1 MTETLQIIYLV
12 CGIVAMLAAAA
23 AMTFVSIRSA
33 KEIKCIRESARRDA
47 ELFEY
52 QKKTL
57 ERIAAQ
63 EEVIKTIDDGEE
75 QQDKKEQS

>member
-1 MTETLQIIYLV
+1 MTEILQIIYLV

-52 QKKTL
+52 QKKVL
-57 ERIAAQ
+57 DRIVVKK
-63 EEVIKTIDDGEE
+63 VINVTDNGEE
-75 QQDKKEQS
+75 QQSKEE

>member
-1 MTETLQIIYLV
+1 MTEILQIIYLV

-23 AMTFVSIRSA
+23 AMTFVSIRST

-52 QKKTL
+52 QKKVL
-57 ERIAAQ
+57 DRIVVKK
-63 EEVIKTIDDGEE
+63 VIKVTDDGEE
-75 QQDKKEQS
+75 

>member
-1 MTETLQIIYLV
+1 MTEILQIIYLV

-52 QKKTL
+52 QKKVL
-57 ERIAAQ
+57 DRIVVKK
-63 EEVIKTIDDGEE
+63 VIKVTDDGEE
-75 QQDKKEQS
+75 QQNKKEQ

>member
-33 KEIKCIRESARRDA
+33 KEIKNICESDRRDA

-52 QKKTL
+52 QKKVL
-57 ERIAAQ
+57 DRIIVKK
-63 EEVIKTIDDGEE
+63 VIKVTDDGEE
-75 QQDKKEQS
+75 QQDEKEQQ

>member
-1 MTETLQIIYLV
+1 MTENLQIIYLV

-52 QKKTL
+52 QKKVL
-57 ERIAAQ
+57 DRIVVKK
-63 EEVIKTIDDGEE
+63 VIKVTDDGEE
-75 QQDKKEQS
+75 QQSKEE

>member
-33 KEIKCIRESARRDA
+33 KEIKYIRKKTEKDA

-52 QKKTL
+52 QKKVL
-57 ERIAAQ
+57 DRIVVKK
-63 EEVIKTIDDGEE
+63 VIKVTDDGEE
-75 QQDKKEQS
+75 QQNKKEQQ